1 MPKSTVPCASID
13 LMKVNQNSINNHASD
28 NSNIQYES
36 PKPSKPKNS
45 ANEDANMDSVSDSN
59 YTLQSMATNQDIS
72 ISDIKQAAI
81 RKFIDSENEEN
92 LYILYDGSLI
102 IECIKTS
109 RIKKI
114 SNTAELMLPLR
125 HVMTVSEPNKG
136 G

>member
-1 MPKSTVPCASID
+1 MTI
-13 LMKVNQNSINNHASD
+13 NQNTINNQAISD
-28 NSNIQYES
+28 QSDSNIQYES
-36 PKPSKPKNS
+36 SKPNKSKNS
-45 ANEDANMDSVSDSN
+45 PNEDANMDSVSDSN
-59 YTLQSMATNQDIS
+59 YTLQSNATNQEIS

-114 SNTAELMLPLR
+114 SNTAELMLPLK
-125 HVMTVSEPNKG
+125 HVMNVNEPIKEG
-136 G
+136 